1 MSTIKRVHVVFKTHL
16 DIGYTHMAQDVVDRY
31 MNSFI
36 PQALDLSEKLAQ
48 EEGPVKFVWTTGSWL
63 IKQFLQTASEP
74 MRARMEEGIRQGR
87 IVWHGLPFTT
97 HTELMDERLF
107 EYGLSLSQDLDN
119 TYGRTT
125 IAAKMTDV
133 PGHTIAMVPLL
144 SKRGIQYIHIGVND
158 VSKNPSVPKMFV
170 WRAADGSEMIVN
182 YADAYGKPFHLE
194 GMEDA
199 LYFAHTHDNDG
210 PPKLEEVKALYDQL
224 QRDYPGASIM
234 ASTMD
239 AYAEKLQA
247 VKHRLPT
254 ITEEIGDS
262 WIHGAASDPW
272 KIARYRELLR
282 LRDNW
287 LDSGA
292 LDVESEAYG
301 RFCDKLMLI
310 PEHTWGMNSSVY
322 LVDFTNYSP
331 SDLAAA
337 RKRDVI
343 DDVKWKK
350 FDYLRN
356 QAVPDRRFSSYE
368 SSWQE
373 QRDYL
378 DQALAALPEALAEEA
393 VSALEQLSP
402 SMDGKVFDQS
412 KSLQIGEYYDL
423 GAFRVAFASDGS
435 ICSLMDNSGKVWA
448 DEEHELGK
456 FRYETFSKES
466 YDRYFQEYVTNLPRH
481 HGWADND
488 LGKPGIEYVDPKP
501 VHKLFKARADK
512 IMLDR
517 QPEYDVVSID
527 LQLPDDVCEHHGA
540 PRKLN
545 VLYKFQRSGPHI
557 EVELQWQEKQA
568 CRLPEASW
576 FSFAPLVD
584 NPNIWEMDK
593 LGRRISPLSVV
604 KNGNRNLHGVQSGL
618 YYAGADGTAF
628 IETLDAPIVCPGE
641 RRILEFDNT
650 FVPLDRGF
658 HFNLHNNVW
667 GTNFVMWFEDDM
679 KYRFRLTLLSNE

>member
-1 MSTIKRVHVVFKTHL
+1 MSSIKRVHVVFKTHL

-48 EEGPVKFVWTTGSWL
+48 EGGPVKFVWTTGSWL

-107 EYGLSLSQDLDN
+107 EYGLSLSQNLDK
-119 TYGRTT
+119 TFGRTT

-133 PGHTIAMVPLL
+133 PGHTISMVPLL
-144 SKRGIQYIHIGVND
+144 AKSGIQYLHIGVND

-170 WRAADGSEMIVN
+170 WRAADGSEIIVN

-199 LYFAHTHDNDG
+199 LYFAHTHDNFG

-224 QRDYPGASIM
+224 QRDYPGADIV

-239 AYAEKLQA
+239 AYAEKLHE
-247 VKHRLPT
+247 VKHRLPM

-282 LRDNW
+282 LRDKW
-287 LDSGA
+287 LDSGT
-292 LDVESEAYG
+292 LDVQSEAYD
-301 RFCDKLMLI
+301 RFCDYMMLI

-343 DDVKWKK
+343 DDAKWKK
-350 FDYLRN
+350 FDYLRT
-356 QAVPDRRFSSYE
+356 QAAPDRRFSYYE

-378 DQALAALPEALAEEA
+378 NQALAALPEALAEEA
-393 VSALEQLSP
+393 ARVLEQLNP
-402 SMDGKVFDQS
+402 SIDGLAFDQPE
-412 KSLQIGEYYDL
+412 SLQIGEYYEL

-435 ICSLMDNSGKVWA
+435 ICSLIDKSGKVWA

-501 VHKLFKARADK
+501 EHKLFKARACK
-512 IMLDR
+512 IILDR
-517 QPEYDVVSID
+517 QSEYDVVSID
-527 LQLPDDVCEHHGA
+527 LQLAGDVCMHHGA

-545 VLYKFQRSGPHI
+545 VMYKFQRSGPHI
-557 EVELQWQEKQA
+557 EVELNWQDKQA
-568 CRLPEASW
+568 SRLPEATW

-593 LGRRISPLSVV
+593 LGRRVSPLSVV
-604 KNGNRNLHGVQSGL
+604 KNGNRNLHGVLTGL
-618 YYAGADGTAF
+618 YYGGADGTAV

-667 GTNFVMWFEDDM
+667 GTNFMMWFEDDM
-679 KYRFRLTLLSNE
+679 KYRFRLTLQSNE

>member
-1 MSTIKRVHVVFKTHL
+1 MSTIKRVHVIFKTHL
-16 DIGYTHMAQDVVDRY
+16 DIGYTHLAQDVVDRY

-36 PQALDLSEKLAQ
+36 PQALDLSEKLAE

-63 IKQFLQTASEP
+63 IKQYLQTASEP
-74 MRARMEEGIRQGR
+74 MKARMEEGIRQGR

-97 HTELMDERLF
+97 HTELMDDRLF
-107 EYGLSLSQDLDN
+107 EHGLSLSKDLDKA
-119 TYGRTT
+119 YGRTT

-133 PGHTIAMVPLL
+133 PGHTIAMVPMLAK
-144 SKRGIQYIHIGVND
+144 SGIQYLHIGVND

-170 WRAADGSEMIVN
+170 WRAADGSEIIVN

-199 LYFAHTHDNDG
+199 LYFAHTHDNFG
-210 PPKLEEVKALYDQL
+210 PPKLEEVKALYEKL
-224 QRDYPGASIM
+224 QSDYPGADIV

-247 VKHRLPT
+247 VKHRLPI

-262 WIHGAASDPW
+262 WIHGATSDPW

-282 LRDNW
+282 LRDKW

-292 LDVESEAYG
+292 MDAQSEAYA
-301 RFCDKLMLI
+301 RFCDNLMLI

-322 LVDFTNYSP
+322 LVDFTNYSA

-343 DDVKWKK
+343 DDAKWKK

-356 QAVPDRRFSSYE
+356 QAAPARRFSYYE

-378 DQALAALPEALAEEA
+378 NQAIAALPEALAEEA
-393 VSALEQLSP
+393 VSALEQLTP
-402 SMDGKVFDQS
+402 SMDDISFDQPEP
-412 KSLQIGEYYDL
+412 LQIGECYEL
-423 GAFRVAFASDGS
+423 GAFRVVFASDGS
-435 ICSLMDNSGKVWA
+435 ICSLIDKGGKVWA

-501 VHKLFKARADK
+501 VHKLFKARIDK
-512 IMLDR
+512 MLLDR
-517 QPEYDVVSID
+517 KPEYDVVNVE
-527 LQLPDDVCEHHGA
+527 LHLPDDVCEHHGA

-545 VLYKFQRSGPHI
+545 VLYKFERSGPHI
-557 EVELQWQEKQA
+557 EAQLLWQEKQA
-568 CRLPEASW
+568 CRLPEATW

-604 KNGNRNLHGVQSGL
+604 KNGNRNMHGVQSGL
-618 YYAGADGTAF
+618 YYAGADGTAV
-628 IETLDAPIVCPGE
+628 IETLDTPIVCPGE

-658 HFNLHNNVW
+658 HFNLHNNLW
-667 GTNFVMWFEDDM
+667 GTNFMMWFEDDM
-679 KYRFRLTLLSNE
+679 KYRFRLTLQSNE